1 MEPASQSPTLAI
13 LGGNPDGLTA
23 FSVAVRTAQ
32 GVFERTAPVK
42 ARVDLAELVRLALHD
57 AAIAPTDIRQVRVD
71 QGPGSYIGLR
81 VAVTFARCFAA
92 FAAGA
97 CELLAADS
105 LAAAAVA
112 AIAADPTLAGKRIAI
127 AIDGRQGRV
136 QFARF
141 CSIEGATLATE
152 AKPQLLLDA
161 DAIAGLA
168 HADVAFADP
177 AALQR
182 LAPAGTP
189 HALRAI
195 PAVSATALLDPRM
208 PLYAASLHELE
219 PLYLTGSYVGG

>member
-1 MEPASQSPTLAI
+1 MEPSAQRTTLAI

-42 ARVDLAELVRLALHD
+42 ARVDLAELVRLALQD

-92 FAAGA
+92 FAADA

-105 LAAAAVA
+105 LAAAATA
-112 AIAADPTLAGKRIAI
+112 AIAADPAIVGKRIAI

-161 DAIAGLA
+161 EAIAGLM
-168 HADVAFADP
+168 HADVAFADG

-182 LAPAGTP
+182 LAQTSA
-189 HALRAI
+189 HAVRAI